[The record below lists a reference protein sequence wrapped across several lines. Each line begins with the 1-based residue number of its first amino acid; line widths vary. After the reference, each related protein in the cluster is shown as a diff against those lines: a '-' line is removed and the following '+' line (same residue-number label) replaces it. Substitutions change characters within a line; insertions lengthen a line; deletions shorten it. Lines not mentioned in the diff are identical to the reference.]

1 MKNNDE
7 REISLDIL
15 KHVESLSNQINNFMA
30 VKTRSV
36 FRRYPL
42 TFILL
47 ILVGVVAVS
56 EGVKDII
63 THISFFD
70 GHPWRLLIVGFVVL
84 IATGTLYRKLD
95 K

>member
-1 MKNNDE
+1 MKDE
-7 REISLDIL
+7 NEKQISLDIL
-15 KHVESLSNQINNFMA
+15 KHIEKLSDQINSIMS
-30 VKTRSV
+30 VKTKSV

-42 TFILL
+42 TFMLF

-56 EGVKDII
+56 EGLKEII

-70 GHPWRLLIVGFVVL
+70 GHTWKLFFAGIVIL
-84 IATGTLYRKLD
+84 IATGTVYQKLD